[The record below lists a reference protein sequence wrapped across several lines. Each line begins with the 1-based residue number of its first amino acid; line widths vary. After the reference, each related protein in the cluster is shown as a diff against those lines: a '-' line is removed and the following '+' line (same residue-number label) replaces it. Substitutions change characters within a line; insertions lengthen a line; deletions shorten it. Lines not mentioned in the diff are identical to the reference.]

1 MTGLRASNFRNFE
14 PQTGKTGL
22 DSHCA
27 TIKFSIKQYRREG
40 NDVLSDN
47 DIEKGTF
54 KMLRGTHV
62 YGVVIN
68 RKEEPESAKTLKG
81 ISEYSDFEYVYHGS
95 TFSSIKCSFQTSLEV
110 HREIKRETIVAHW
123 KEDGRGNVETGVISN
138 FDLSKESEV
147 TELMET
153 DSRKK
158 KGEKAER
165 RNEGETGHNKS
176 EIGVNIQ
183 VTNCPDCGKFF

>member
-14 PQTGKTGL
+14 PQTGKTRL
-22 DSHCA
+22 ESHCA
-27 TIKFSIKQYRREG
+27 TIKFSLKQYRCEG

-123 KEDGRGNVETGVISN
+123 KEDGRGNVKTGVISN

-153 DSRKK
+153 DSRKQK
-158 KGEKAER
+158 EEMKER
-165 RNEGETGHNKS
+165 M
-176 EIGVNIQ
+176 
-183 VTNCPDCGKFF
+183 VTTSQKLE